1 MAYYPNNTVPIPTT
15 GPHSNRSQELP
26 ARAQRTNQVQ
36 YVEERLRNGLSPL
49 AVAGV
54 AALLTQLDTMQTLP
68 GVSVSLVTEV
78 AGYRRTLTCQNSA
91 WDGHDLTHQFLYER
105 STTMLGPSQGTR
117 FEQEASLCMVPA
129 NVATM
134 PPPQMVALPPPAPKP
149 IPMTPTYSGSPAFGT
164 SYRAPHMVLQTT
176 TSAPVSDREPSG
188 SRLPPIPNP
197 ELTGR
202 STGEQ
207 AVIVALQA
215 VANYPNSSDFVRAVE
230 QRIPGLATSL
240 QAAVKPSGCDP
251 PAPLVETASMGVEI
265 AAGPSNSASAVTGAR
280 EEIGRKRLTEETVSV
295 TPAGS
300 VTTIPAQVTR
310 SLRPRDADMSEQAWE
325 QRAREQLPMTT
336 NNYMAPLQHNITEQF
351 PARYVLREGETW
363 EANARYARYAR
374 NLRSL
379 KPLLK
384 AALQRARYCMAVDST
399 CRSDL
404 PIDNL
409 MPDVLVLTMPLS
421 RFAEIAEMVGAI
433 YDPNL
438 RGSQKEPPPQRVIF
452 ANLLDHMACAGL
464 LRDLDAI
471 MSDVRRPGDIAA
483 LVNEVVGAMERAA
496 GILRG
501 RLGALALFVSPP
513 GFMYWPRSLQQ
524 FVYILLEVCKAR
536 RVEFAICAPNLRVDR
551 EDLRSDTLSYPAFF
565 AAASRVLVAIER
577 SGNAQLTIDDAIL
590 YDHGM
595 RMGRMAFDLDGNRIA
610 RESNV
615 TEREAVRRYN
625 WLVRKDKEIPVR
637 AELAELT
644 KQIGAW
650 PAART
655 VERTIPQIHFASGIE
670 PVKLSVGLRCIV
682 AIEATNLKAEVD
694 AATTTY
700 AYWYQTRFATRTLAE
715 VARELNCPLEA
726 FCTSLGLGWNL
737 EVITSEFSLTP
748 TQTDKLLETIGE
760 ATVGEILALALAM
773 GPTKFVAGPLALL
786 VDIVIACDLTVFYS
800 YLVLAQGQLRSLTR
814 WGHLMTSKDQQE
826 YSAQLERMRASIQH
840 WLYSTLVFASG
851 LFVGVDQSQPLHNSD
866 QQVPRETAGFPLPQ
880 QIADLTLAEVE
891 DFVAVMAP
899 VLAPS
904 FGAVGVCRYPT
915 KPLATAVQ
923 VHMVSFSTY
932 MRGRPSLAYPRVI
945 HAVLSGEVPHGYTTL
960 KTERELEENLMGLLR
975 ARTRKAS
982 PLPREHGPV
991 NWYSA
996 PLSLEGVPFRF
1007 PWSEEFVR
1015 KAIRASTSRPL
1026 VLF

>member
-1 MAYYPNNTVPIPTT
+1 MAAE
-15 GPHSNRSQELP
+15 H
-26 ARAQRTNQVQ
+26 
-36 YVEERLRNGLSPL
+36 
-49 AVAGV
+49 
-54 AALLTQLDTMQTLP
+54 
-68 GVSVSLVTEV
+68 
-78 AGYRRTLTCQNSA
+78 
-91 WDGHDLTHQFLYER
+91 LY
-105 STTMLGPSQGTR
+105 PSQCAIKKRTPPTET
-117 FEQEASLCMVPA
+117 EQ
-129 NVATM
+129 
-134 PPPQMVALPPPAPKP
+134 K
-149 IPMTPTYSGSPAFGT
+149 
-164 SYRAPHMVLQTT
+164 
-176 TSAPVSDREPSG
+176 
-188 SRLPPIPNP
+188 
-197 ELTGR
+197 
-202 STGEQ
+202 
-207 AVIVALQA
+207 
-215 VANYPNSSDFVRAVE
+215 
-230 QRIPGLATSL
+230 
-240 QAAVKPSGCDP
+240 
-251 PAPLVETASMGVEI
+251 EI
-265 AAGPSNSASAVTGAR
+265 IR
-280 EEIGRKRLTEETVSV
+280 
-295 TPAGS
+295 
-300 VTTIPAQVTR
+300 TTIPAQVTR

-363 EANARYARYAR
+363 EANARYAR

-399 CRSDL
+399 CRIDL

-421 RFAEIAEMVGAI
+421 RFAEIAEMVGAK

-452 ANLLDHMACAGL
+452 ANLLDHMACEGL
-464 LRDLDAI
+464 LRDLDTI

-501 RLGALALFVSPP
+501 HLGALALFVSPP

-536 RVEFAICAPNLRVDR
+536 RVEFVICAPNLRVDR
-551 EDLRSDTLSYPAFF
+551 EDLRPDTLSYPAFF
-565 AAASRVLVAIER
+565 AAASRALVAIER

-670 PVKLSVGLRCIV
+670 SVKLSVGLQCIV

-694 AATTTY
+694 AAATTY

-726 FCTSLGLGWNL
+726 FCTSLGL
-737 EVITSEFSLTP
+737 
-748 TQTDKLLETIGE
+748 
-760 ATVGEILALALAM
+760 
-773 GPTKFVAGPLALL
+773 
-786 VDIVIACDLTVFYS
+786 
-800 YLVLAQGQLRSLTR
+800 
-814 WGHLMTSKDQQE
+814 
-826 YSAQLERMRASIQH
+826 
-840 WLYSTLVFASG
+840 
-851 LFVGVDQSQPLHNSD
+851 
-866 QQVPRETAGFPLPQ
+866 
-880 QIADLTLAEVE
+880 
-891 DFVAVMAP
+891 
-899 VLAPS
+899 
-904 FGAVGVCRYPT
+904 
-915 KPLATAVQ
+915 
-923 VHMVSFSTY
+923 
-932 MRGRPSLAYPRVI
+932 
-945 HAVLSGEVPHGYTTL
+945 
-960 KTERELEENLMGLLR
+960 
-975 ARTRKAS
+975 
-982 PLPREHGPV
+982 
-991 NWYSA
+991 
-996 PLSLEGVPFRF
+996 
-1007 PWSEEFVR
+1007 
-1015 KAIRASTSRPL
+1015 
-1026 VLF
+1026 